1 MTRVLSVVTEA
12 YRATVEEQDDTVL
25 WFTSMCGTAGLD
37 VSVLLRESAVN
48 YAVRGHDASG
58 LRLGA
63 AAVQHPP
70 VLDADLA
77 DLVAKGVEVHYV
89 REDLAERGID
99 EARLIDGVKP
109 LKRGELSRLFANFD
123 QVWHW

>member
-1 MTRVLSVVTEA
+1 MARILSIVTEA

-37 VSVLLRESAVN
+37 VSVLLRGNAVN

-58 LRLGA
+58 LRFGA
-63 AAVQHPP
+63 AGVQHPA

-89 REDLAERGID
+89 REDLAERGVD
-99 EARLIDGVKP
+99 EARLIDGVER
-109 LKRGELSRLFANFD
+109 LKRGELARLLADFD